1 MINEVNKFNTEKNNR
16 VINWNYSTLNK
27 SDNIKKFK
35 ETSNENKKIIISN
48 ISIGLVLDGVISSEV
63 AKTWIDENGNINENA
78 FIGYMEQQP
87 LKG

>member
-1 MINEVNKFNTEKNNR
+1 MMNEVNKFNTEKNNR
-16 VINWNYSTLNK
+16 VINWNCSTLNK

-63 AKTWIDENGNINENA
+63 AKTWIDENGNINEDA

>member
-1 MINEVNKFNTEKNNR
+1 MINEVKKFNTEKNNR
-16 VINWNYSTLNK
+16 VINWNCSTLNK

-48 ISIGLVLDGVISSEV
+48 ISIGLVLDGVISSKI
-63 AKTWIDENGNINENA
+63 AKTWIDENGNINEDA